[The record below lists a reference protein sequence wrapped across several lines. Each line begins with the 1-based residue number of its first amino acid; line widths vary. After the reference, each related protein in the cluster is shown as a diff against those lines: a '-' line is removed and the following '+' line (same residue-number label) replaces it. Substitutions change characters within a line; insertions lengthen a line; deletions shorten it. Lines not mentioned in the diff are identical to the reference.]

1 MTHSNDNT
9 LTGNGKHLSIKDRD
23 QIEIL
28 NKEGYSNR
36 RIANL
41 LGFAPQTI
49 HNEVK
54 RGMVRQL
61 KRQKQN
67 GKIYDY
73 YVEVYNAE
81 FGQVNY
87 EKTFSM
93 WS

>member
-49 HNEVK
+49 HNEV
-54 RGMVRQL
+54 
-61 KRQKQN
+61 
-67 GKIYDY
+67 
-73 YVEVYNAE
+73 
-81 FGQVNY
+81 
-87 EKTFSM
+87 
-93 WS
+93 